1 MPPIARLFFE
11 ILLEL
16 FYQLNMNIEYV
27 SHACLLIDTGDLK
40 VATDPWF
47 GAAYCDQWHVFP
59 KPVNKDHLQNVDV
72 ILISHGHEDHLHEET
87 LKTLPKSARVF
98 YPYHFFG
105 GAKEFIESMGF
116 ASVKEAVTYKRYKLS
131 DKTAV
136 TYIINSHDSL
146 MVIEA
151 DGKVI
156 VNVND
161 ALHSYPQK
169 VIDYYLNEITTKF
182 PKIDVLFCGFGG
194 ASYFPN
200 AMHLDGK
207 DDMAVGLVRE
217 QLFAHNFCRV
227 TEALKPQIAVPFAAD
242 FALLADDQ
250 RWINDCRF
258 PRQKMRN
265 YYQKHFASADYEPQ
279 ICDMYSG
286 DKLEFENGKF
296 GLKAVSPYRA
306 EMRDGGKLEHLIDE
320 QYSAE
325 VAELKSQTFVDE
337 AHAAVLADAVRENVQ
352 HRSALYKPEKL
363 EKVRFCLEV
372 TDVRE
377 NRFYNIRFENSKA
390 VVSRTEECEPDSLLT
405 MRLSSKIL
413 EYSIASDWG
422 ADVISIG
429 YGAEISITSRK
440 AATVDL
446 ESVCMNLLA
455 CYPTALGTLKKAPFR
470 TFEFMVTNPP
480 RYTKSI
486 KKLKKHNFGSENY
499 DRKVWLLK
507 TPEEIRAIYNLPEL
521 DQEFLPQAG
530 VQT

>member
-1 MPPIARLFFE
+1 MR
-11 ILLEL
+11 
-16 FYQLNMNIEYV
+16 IEYI

-40 VATDPWF
+40 LATDPWF

-59 KPVNKDHLQNVDV
+59 KPVNRDRLQSVDV

-87 LKTLPKSARVF
+87 LKTLPKRARVF

-116 ASVKEAVTYKRYKLS
+116 ASVKEAVTFKRYKLS

-146 MVIEA
+146 MVIET

-169 VIDYYLNEITTKF
+169 VIDYYLKEITTNF

-200 AMHLDGK
+200 SMHLAGK

-227 TEALKPQIAVPFAAD
+227 TQALKPQIAVPFAAD

-258 PRQKMRN
+258 PRRKMPD
-265 YYQKHFASADYEPQ
+265 YYQKYFASGGYEPE
-279 ICDMYSG
+279 IYDMYSG
-286 DKLEFENGKF
+286 DSLEFKSNRFELNQT
-296 GLKAVSPYRA
+296 SPYRA
-306 EMRDGGKLEHLIDE
+306 EMRAGGKLEHLIDE
-320 QYSAE
+320 QYAPE
-325 VAELKSQTFVDE
+325 VAALKNQTFVDE
-337 AHAAVLADAVRENVQ
+337 AHAATLLAAVRENVQ
-352 HRSALYKPEKL
+352 HRSALYKSEKL

-372 TDVRE
+372 ADVQE
-377 NRFYNIRFENSKA
+377 NRFYNIWFENGTA
-390 VVSRTEECEPDSLLT
+390 VVSRSNECAPDSLLT

-429 YGAEISITSRK
+429 YGADINITSRK

-455 CYPTALGTLKKAPFR
+455 CYPTALGTLKKAPLR

-507 TPEEIRAIYNLPEL
+507 TPAEIRALYGLPHL
-521 DQEFLPQAG
+521 AQEFLPQS
-530 VQT
+530 